1 MNFRIFTL
9 ILLVTLL
16 YAFEVANALDCPEGF
31 YAGQGV
37 CFLNVRPT
45 VMCPKGFEKTLHN
58 ECRTICP
65 DSWMSNE
72 DFCFKPEPTIIT
84 DSASKTCPPNH
95 IQSGMDDSCY
105 VACPQYSEEHGFA
118 CKRTI
123 LYLER
128 LYGCPTIRAMG

>member
-1 MNFRIFTL
+1 LLLTGLL
-9 ILLVTLL
+9 ILTTTW
-16 YAFEVANALDCPEGF
+16 ALECPQGF

-37 CFLNVRPT
+37 CFLNVRPVVT
-45 VMCPKGFEKTLHN
+45 CPEGFVKTLHN
-58 ECRTICP
+58 ECRTLCP
-65 DSWMSNE
+65 ESWFSNE
-72 DFCFKPEPTIIT
+72 DYCFKPEPVLIT
-84 DSASKTCPPNH
+84 ADSSSSKTCPPNH